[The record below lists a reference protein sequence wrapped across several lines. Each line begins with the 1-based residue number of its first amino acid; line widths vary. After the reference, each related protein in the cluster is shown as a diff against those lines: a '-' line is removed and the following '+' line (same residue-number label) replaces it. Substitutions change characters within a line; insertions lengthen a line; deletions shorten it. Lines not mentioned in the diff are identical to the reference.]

1 MQKKERKQRRH
12 LPGWCGSL
20 LDKDPGELPGAQ
32 DIYPISSAHIGSGR
46 ISWWAPL
53 GPGLLSLSPQHR
65 FPPICPL
72 PHFFGQHREYF
83 QGQLSSSLRTSE
95 FSEANAFCQAG
106 NGNTRCSTFKRWIK
120 QIEFGKTIRRQ
131 KFRENERLLCCYFGK
146 LPPLCKL
153 PPGDCWLIQATGKGS
168 SLGYGTRR
176 RYNLMSQALVAS
188 HVNDWLGWF
197 YPGYS
202 GFHPQKRIKKIK
214 EKKR

>member
-46 ISWWAPL
+46 ISWRAPL

-83 QGQLSSSLRTSE
+83 QGRSGHQNFPRPML
-95 FSEANAFCQAG
+95 FV
-106 NGNTRCSTFKRWIK
+106 K
-120 QIEFGKTIRRQ
+120 QETEI
-131 KFRENERLLCCYFGK
+131 LDV
-146 LPPLCKL
+146 LPL
-153 PPGDCWLIQATGKGS
+153 GDD
-168 SLGYGTRR
+168 
-176 RYNLMSQALVAS
+176 AS
-188 HVNDWLGWF
+188 
-197 YPGYS
+197 
-202 GFHPQKRIKKIK
+202 R
-214 EKKR
+214 